1 MHRSEEM
8 INKRAYRKYP
18 ELIDFR
24 EWMLEQGVFPH
35 NATYFL
41 QGANEFQKSGADD
54 LKSFKQQLKDNGV
67 KDRKRWRL
75 VQGAG
80 YYLKYLNNEP
90 IKAATCD
97 EDCFN
102 CKYPDC
108 IMP

>member
-1 MHRSEEM
+1 MRQSEEVTS
-8 INKRAYRKYP
+8 KHAYRKYP

-24 EWMLEQGVFPH
+24 EWMLEQGIFPH

-41 QGANEFQKSGADD
+41 QGANEFQKSGTDGLEA
-54 LKSFKQQLKDNGV
+54 FKQQLIDNGV

-80 YYLKYLNNEP
+80 YYLKYLNGEP
-90 IKAATCD
+90 IKAAICD

-102 CKYPDC
+102 CKHPDC